1 MVAMTNE
8 KPILNVLKNKQL
20 NRGKVPWWMMRQA
33 GRYLPEYREIR
44 SQAGNFLDLVYN
56 SDLACEVTLQPLRR
70 YKMDA
75 AILFSDILVIPHAL
89 GQEVNFVQGE
99 GPKLGELNISKLGY
113 AKYQQTL
120 SPIYETVSK
129 IKSGM
134 MQEGF
139 DQTALIGF
147 CGAPWTVACYMI
159 EGGGSKTF
167 EKAKTMA
174 YQESEEFHELIDL
187 LVEASTQYLLEQI
200 RAGAE
205 VIQIFD
211 SWAGLLDEDGFRKF
225 VIRPTKQI
233 IQTIKSE
240 YPDIPVIGFP
250 KGAASMYLPYVQETM
265 VDGVS
270 IDASVSTNWAARVI
284 QPHCVVQG
292 NLDPVRLLAA
302 GDPLVMCVEKILSDL
317 DQGPFIFNLGHGI
330 IKDTDPEN
338 IAFLKSLLYS

>member
-1 MVAMTNE
+1 MNAMTNE
-8 KPILNVLKNKQL
+8 KPILNVLKNKQV
-20 NRGKVPWWMMRQA
+20 NKGKVPWWMMRQA
-33 GRYLPEYREIR
+33 GRYLPEYREVR

-70 YKMDA
+70 YNMDA

-89 GQEVNFVQGE
+89 GQEVSFVQGE

-120 SPIYETVSK
+120 SPVYETVSK

-134 MQEGF
+134 AQEGF
-139 DQTALIGF
+139 DHTALIGF

-167 EKAKTMA
+167 EKAKIMA

-211 SWAGLLDEDGFRKF
+211 SWAGMLDEDGFRKF

-233 IQTIKSE
+233 IQTIKTE
-240 YPDIPVIGFP
+240 YPDIPIIGFP

-265 VDGVS
+265 VDGVN
-270 IDASVSTNWAARVI
+270 IDASVSTKWAARI
-284 QPHCVVQG
+284 LQPHCVVQG

-317 DQGPFIFNLGHGI
+317 SQGPFIFNLGHGI
-330 IKDTDPEN
+330 IKETDPEN